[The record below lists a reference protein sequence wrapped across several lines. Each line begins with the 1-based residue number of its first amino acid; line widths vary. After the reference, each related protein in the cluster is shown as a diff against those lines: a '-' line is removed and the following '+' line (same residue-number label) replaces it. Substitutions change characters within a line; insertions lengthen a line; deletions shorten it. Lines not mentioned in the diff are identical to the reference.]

1 MTMRSRSNWRPMLG
15 LGLGATLIS
24 FSAVFVRLAE
34 VGPVTSG
41 FYRVLFGGLFLLLFA
56 LIKGYLA
63 RIDLRSVLLG
73 TVCGVIFALNLTMW
87 HNSIHLVGPGLATV
101 LSNFQVFFMALV
113 GIVFFREQLTWKFF
127 GAVFLAVLGLF
138 FLVEPGWTALGSG
151 WRMGVVFGLLA
162 AMCYTAYLLAVRHL
176 QTDQAFGSVVVNM
189 AVLSLITA
197 LIMGLELQ
205 ALGESFRIPDTMSLL
220 SLAGYGFFSQMVGW
234 ILISTSITR
243 LPVSVAGLLILLQ
256 PSLAFVWDILFF
268 HRPTSLMDGM
278 GALMAFAAIYLG
290 ATRQKAGHG
299 QSK

>member
-1 MTMRSRSNWRPMLG
+1 MLG

-24 FSAVFVRLAE
+24 FSAVFVRLAH

-41 FYRVLFGGLFLLLFA
+41 FYRVLFGGLFLLLLA
-56 LIKGYLA
+56 LVKGYLA
-63 RIDLRSVLLG
+63 RISPRSFILG
-73 TVCGVIFALNLTMW
+73 AVCGVVFALNLTMW

-101 LSNFQVFFMALV
+101 LSNFQVFFMALA
-113 GIVFFREQLTWKFF
+113 GILFFGEQLTWKFF
-127 GAVFLAVLGLF
+127 AAVLLAILGLF
-138 FLVEPGWTALGSG
+138 FLVEPGWTSLGSG

-162 AMCYTAYLLAVRHL
+162 AMLYTTYLLSVRHL
-176 QTDQAFGSVVVNM
+176 QIDQVFGTVVVNM

-205 ALGESFRIPDTMSLL
+205 ALGESFRIPDLQSFL

-268 HRPTSLMDGM
+268 DRPTSFMDVL

-290 ATRQKAGHG
+290 ATRQKVGHG
-299 QSK
+299 QSR